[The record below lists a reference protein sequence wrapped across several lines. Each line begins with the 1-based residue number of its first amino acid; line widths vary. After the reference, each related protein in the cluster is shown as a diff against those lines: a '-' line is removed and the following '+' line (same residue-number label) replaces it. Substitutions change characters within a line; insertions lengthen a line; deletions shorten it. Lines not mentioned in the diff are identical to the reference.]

1 MKTEKKSHKDYS
13 ETLLILRRIDTVE
26 TVNYEQI
33 RLRQIMDVC
42 VCVCVSSVRW
52 LNFNKVNHSDTKYCT
67 ILL

>member
-42 VCVCVSSVRW
+42 VCVYAFRV
-52 LNFNKVNHSDTKYCT
+52 
-67 ILL
+67 